1 MKNNLIIMIS
11 ALLFSL
17 NVNAQNEKKSKDV
30 SDGFRKI
37 KVLNLGVFHMGFT
50 PDANATEYD
59 EKSQKAKREINEV
72 TKAIS
77 KFKPT
82 IILVEET
89 PDRQEELEKAYKK
102 YLQDKNVKT
111 GYEDNEIQ
119 LLGFE
124 IGSMVQANR
133 IYGIDH
139 QMGYNYNLT
148 SMAKKLKAEN
158 FFETGRRLKEL
169 ESSVVTDVDKI
180 GLKQALL
187 LLNSK
192 EAYDFLININ
202 ADMLMYVNSKD
213 NFEGADEA
221 TKFYHRNI
229 RMFSNINKI
238 PMDYDDSVLIISG
251 GGHAAFFEGFMSRS
265 IIYELQPLKDYLK

>member
-1 MKNNLIIMIS
+1 M
-11 ALLFSL
+11 
-17 NVNAQNEKKSKDV
+17 
-30 SDGFRKI
+30 
-37 KVLNLGVFHMGFT
+37 
-50 PDANATEYD
+50 
-59 EKSQKAKREINEV
+59 
-72 TKAIS
+72 
-77 KFKPT
+77 
-82 IILVEET
+82 VEEI

-124 IGSMVQANR
+124 IGSMVQVNR

-148 SMAKKLKAEN
+148 SLAKKLKAEK
-158 FFETGRRLKEL
+158 FFETGKRLKEL
-169 ESSVVTDVDKI
+169 ESSVNTDVEQI

-192 EAYDFLININ
+192 EAYEFLININ
-202 ADMLMYVNSKD
+202 ADMLMYANSKG
-213 NFEGADEA
+213 NYEGADEA
-221 TKFYHRNI
+221 TRFYRRNI

-238 PMDYDDSVLIISG
+238 PMDYDDRVLIISG
-251 GGHAAFFEGFMSRS
+251 GAHAAFFQDFMRRS
-265 IIYELQPLKDYLK
+265 MIYELQSIEDYLK